1 MEETHG
7 YNLTLCLLKLSDED
21 FMEFKDSLRK
31 VLGFKPKPIPRTK
44 IATASRRGLAMLL
57 NKHYPGQVWD
67 IVLSLSQRAKWKK
80 LFDRAER
87 LKRDERRPYKETME
101 IIFKYIWDFEN
112 YIHVPSHEYN
122 IITEMQHRTLKDI
135 FDLQLESVTA
145 VILGNKGEGKT
156 TFLRKAMLDWAA
168 GDLWQNRFHYVFFFS
183 LMSLNNITELS
194 LAQLILSKL
203 SESSETLEDIVS
215 DPRRILFILEGFDYL
230 KFDLG
235 LQTNLCNDWRKKAP
249 TQIVLSSLLQKVM
262 LQESSLLLE
271 LGNLSV
277 PKIYPLLQKPREI
290 TIGGYTEA
298 SVKYYCCSFMH
309 SFKKGSEIFNYLQA
323 IQLLLT
329 LCKNPYKRWMVC
341 RTLKCQF
348 KRGEKLNIAFKPDS
362 VLYTSFMVSS
372 FRAKYAGYPSRQNR
386 NKLMTLCTLAVEG
399 MWKSVFVFKYEDLLR
414 NGISES
420 EQILWMKM
428 YFLNTRGDC
437 FVFYHPA
444 LQLYF
449 AALFYF
455 LRQDKDK
462 HHPIIGSLP
471 QLLREIYA
479 HGQNQWL
486 LTGKFVFG
494 IATEKIAAILEPHFG
509 FIPCEKMRQEIFKCF
524 RSLSQGECGEK
535 LISPQSLFDSLVEN
549 QEEQFITQVMD
560 MFEEMTVDISSADV
574 LSVATTCLLKS
585 QSLKKLHLHIQQ
597 RVFSEI
603 YNPEDGD
610 LEVFKHEKNNAIKH
624 WRMLCRVFQNLEVLD
639 LDSCKFNVTVIFLLY
654 LSMSPT
660 HRGPLNAFK
669 LQSFSLGKCD
679 ISSEACG
686 VIATSLTKCKVKH
699 LSLVENPLKNKGVML
714 VCEILKHPS
723 CVLETL
729 MLSYCC
735 FTFIA
740 CGHLYEA
747 LLHNKYL
754 SLLDL
759 SSNFL
764 EDTGVNILCEAL
776 KDPRCNLRELWLSG
790 CYLTSDCCKAISA
803 VLSCNQNLKT
813 LKLGSNNIQDTG
825 IKQLCEALRN
835 PGCKLQ
841 CLGLDMCEFTTDSCA
856 DLALA
861 LTTCKT
867 LTVLSLDWM
876 TLGHNGLELLCEALN
891 HRACNLK
898 VLGLDKSAFCEES
911 QILLQDVEKK
921 NNLIILH
928 YPWIKEEN
936 KKRGVRL
943 VWNSKN

>member
-610 LEVFKHEKNNAIKH
+610 LEVFKHEKK
-624 WRMLCRVFQNLEVLD
+624 
-639 LDSCKFNVTVIFLLY
+639 
-654 LSMSPT
+654 
-660 HRGPLNAFK
+660 
-669 LQSFSLGKCD
+669 LGKCD